1 MTCDNEFE
9 LYVNNKRVTKS
20 DNWQNLIAVPLK
32 DVVGRRK
39 VVPLDH
45 EWVTSARRVG
55 VCMGDKPP
63 L

>member
-1 MTCDNEFE
+1 LIAARGEGT
-9 LYVNNKRVTKS
+9 
-20 DNWQNLIAVPLK
+20 IAVPLK